1 MARDVRQLH
10 PRLQEKIVQ
19 LQALCNKEGLRL
31 GIAECF
37 RSVSEQNA
45 LYAQGRTKPGS
56 IVTNAPGSS
65 YSSQHQWGIAFDFYK
80 NVKGHAYDDDA
91 FFRRVGQ
98 LGKSIGLGWGGDWH
112 SIVDK
117 PHLYLPDWGS
127 GTSILKQR
135 YGNFANFKKTWGSAS
150 VTPITPPPAPSNW
163 HATGTATCGG
173 SNVNVRTTPNGAV
186 IGRLDKGNRFEIDG
200 HTDGAWTHVKAS
212 GQIGWMSTQYVRPDQ
227 PAPKPQ
233 PKPTPKPQPKPVSN
247 SIIRDGQIHAIN
259 YTGAN
264 VAIDGK
270 REAGTKKAGIK
281 CFQQA
286 ANMDYNAGIKV
297 DGLKGSATDRA
308 LSGHTVRV
316 GESQEMVRALQ
327 INLMLNGYDP
337 KGVDGSFGSGC
348 HTAVIQY
355 QKDHELTADG
365 IAGKNT
371 FNSLM
376 S

>member
-1 MARDVRQLH
+1 MGRNVKELH

-19 LQALCNKEGLRL
+19 LQTLCNKEGLKL

-37 RSVSEQNA
+37 RSVAEQNA
-45 LYAQGRTKPGS
+45 LYAQGRTKSGS

-80 NVKGHAYDDDA
+80 NVSGHAYDDDA

-127 GTSILKQR
+127 GTSILKST
-135 YGNFANFKKTWGSAS
+135 YGTFANFKKTWGTAS
-150 VTPITPPPAPSNW
+150 VTPIVPAPSST
-163 HATGTATCGG
+163 TG
-173 SNVNVRTTPNGAV
+173 
-186 IGRLDKGNRFEIDG
+186 
-200 HTDGAWTHVKAS
+200 
-212 GQIGWMSTQYVRPDQ
+212 
-227 PAPKPQ
+227 
-233 PKPTPKPQPKPVSN
+233 PVSN
-247 SIIRDGQIHAIN
+247 SNTIVRDGQIHCNN
-259 YTGAN
+259 YVNAKI
-264 VAIDGK
+264 AADGIFGS
-270 REAGTKKAGIK
+270 ATKKAGIK

-286 ANMDYNAGIKV
+286 CRMDYGASIAV
-297 DGLKGSATDRA
+297 DGIRGSATNKA

-327 INLMLNGYDP
+327 INLMLRGYNP
-337 KGVDGSFGSGC
+337 NGVDGSFGSGC
-348 HTAVIQY
+348 HVAVIQY
-355 QKDHELTADG
+355 QKDHGLTADG
-365 IAGKNT
+365 IAGRNT

-376 S
+376 G

>member
-1 MARDVRQLH
+1 MARDVKQLH

-19 LQALCNKEGLRL
+19 LQTLCNKEGLKL

-37 RSVSEQNA
+37 RSAAEQNA
-45 LYAQGRTKPGS
+45 LYAQGRTKSGS

-80 NVKGHAYDDDA
+80 NVSGHAYDDDA

-127 GTSILKQR
+127 GTGILKST
-135 YGNFANFKKTWGSAS
+135 YGTFANFKKTWGTAS
-150 VTPITPPPAPSNW
+150 VTPIVPAPVPSNW
-163 HATGTATCGG
+163 NATGTATCSGNGVRVRSTSNG
-173 SNVNVRTTPNGAV
+173 SIIAK
-186 IGRLDKGNRFEIDG
+186 LDKGNRFEVDG
-200 HTDGAWTHVKAS
+200 NTSGQWVHVKAS
-212 GQIGWMSTQYVRPDQ
+212 GQIGYIHKDYVTYDGVK

-233 PKPTPKPQPKPVSN
+233 PAPAKPKINTVV
-247 SIIRDGQIHAIN
+247 RDGQIHCNN
-259 YTGAN
+259 YVNAGLKT
-264 VAIDGK
+264 DGI
-270 REAGTKKAGIK
+270 RGTASKKAGIK

-286 ANMDYNAGIKV
+286 CRMDYGAGIAV
-297 DGLKGSATDRA
+297 DGFRGSATSKA

-316 GESQEMVRALQ
+316 GESQELVRALQ
-327 INLMLNGYDP
+327 INLMLRGYNP
-337 KGVDGSFGSGC
+337 NGVDGSFGSGC
-348 HTAVIQY
+348 HVAVIQF
-355 QKDHELTADG
+355 QKDHGLTADG
-365 IAGKNT
+365 IAGRNT

-376 S
+376 G